1 MKDILE
7 KLDELGVTKELLKE
21 AQNNKENQIKQKKSE
36 IMETDFL
43 NDLARYKED
52 YLLNDI
58 RGAYKDVDDRL
69 TRIELIVRDAVEGTI
84 SGKFPKGHIMNMKK
98 GHGDKIIREATRLY
112 LTLT

>member
-58 RGAYKDVDDRL
+58 RGAYK
-69 TRIELIVRDAVEGTI
+69 
-84 SGKFPKGHIMNMKK
+84 
-98 GHGDKIIREATRLY
+98 
-112 LTLT
+112 